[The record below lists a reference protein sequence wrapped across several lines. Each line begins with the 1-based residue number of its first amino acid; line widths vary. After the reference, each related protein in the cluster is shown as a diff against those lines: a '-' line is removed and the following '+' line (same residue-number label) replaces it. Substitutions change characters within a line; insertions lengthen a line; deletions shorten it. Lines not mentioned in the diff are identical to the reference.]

1 MYDKIYYP
9 YPSTDKKHKYLIIT
23 DTGKKIRFGA
33 AGYNDYTTYYKEFG
47 KQTADE
53 HKLRY
58 IKRHQERENWG
69 KSGINSAGWWSRF
82 LIWEESNIK
91 DAYRKIKDKLLRW
104 GYITKEQ
111 YNNNIYI

>member
-1 MYDKIYYP
+1 MYDKIFYP

-33 AGYNDYTTYYKEFG
+33 AGYNDYTTYYKEYG
-47 KQTADE
+47 EKVANE

-58 IKRHQERENWG
+58 IKRHQDREDWG
-69 KSGINSAGWWSRF
+69 KSGVNSKGYWAYKLLW
-82 LIWEESNIK
+82 LYPTKEE
-91 DAYRKIKDKLLRW
+91 AYEKIKKDLLKW